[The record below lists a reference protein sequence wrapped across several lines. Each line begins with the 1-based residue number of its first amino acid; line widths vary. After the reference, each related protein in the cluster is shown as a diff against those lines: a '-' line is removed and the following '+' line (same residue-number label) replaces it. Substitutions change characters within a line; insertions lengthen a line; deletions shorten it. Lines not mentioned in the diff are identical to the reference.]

1 MSDSVLRMIKM
12 TERIPRYPS
21 KVTANQIQDF
31 LKNLGYSIS
40 LRSVQRDLNE
50 LSRLFPIECDD
61 KSIPFGWSWKKDSP
75 GFESPAMDP
84 IQALTFSLAS
94 QYLEPLM
101 PKASFKRIE
110 KFFQRAENVLMGD
123 ERSNVLR
130 WRKRVRVIPESI
142 RFKDPNIT
150 PDIRQKIYRAIYEGF
165 QIKALYRKRGE
176 KKSDLRHIH
185 PLGIVVKGSI
195 TYVISMM
202 NEDHENARYLP
213 MHRFE
218 DIEILD
224 GQKIKEPKNFDL
236 DEYLHKN
243 NLGFE
248 YSDNLY
254 TFSAIFGRTMGA
266 HLEETPLN
274 SSQEVKELDDG
285 RLHITARVPDTL
297 QFEQWLM
304 SFGSEVE
311 ILKPISLR
319 NKFKD
324 LSKNLNSI
332 YCKND

>member
-31 LKNLGYSIS
+31 LKNHGYSIS

-84 IQALTFSLAS
+84 IQALTFSLAA

-110 KFFQRAENVLMGD
+110 KFFQRAESVLMGD
-123 ERSNVLR
+123 ARSNILR

-142 RFKDPNIT
+142 RFKDPNIA
-150 PDIRQKIYRAIYEGF
+150 PNIRQKIYRAIYEGY
-165 QIKALYRKRGE
+165 QVKAFYRKRGE
-176 KKSDLRHIH
+176 KKAYLRHIH

-202 NEDHENARYLP
+202 DEDQDNPRYLP
-213 MHRFE
+213 MHRFTE
-218 DIEILD
+218 IEILD
-224 GQKIKEPKNFDL
+224 GKKIKEPLNFDL

-248 YSDNLY
+248 YSDKLY
-254 TFSAIFGRTMGA
+254 TFKAIFDKTMGA

-274 SSQEVKELDDG
+274 STQQLKELDDG
-285 RLHITARVPDTL
+285 RLLISARVPDTL

-304 SFGSEVE
+304 SFGAEVE
-311 ILKPISLR
+311 ILEPAKLRDKFISLA
-319 NKFKD
+319 KKIH
-324 LSKNLNSI
+324 LI
-332 YCKND
+332 YK

>member
-21 KVTANQIQDF
+21 KVTANQVQDF
-31 LKNLGYSIS
+31 LKNLGYTIS

-84 IQALTFSLAS
+84 IQALTFSLAA

-123 ERSNVLR
+123 ERSNILR

-142 RFKDPNIT
+142 RFKEPNVNSE
-150 PDIRQKIYRAIYEGF
+150 IRQKIYRALYEGY

-176 KKSDLRHIH
+176 KESDLRHIH

-202 NEDHENARYLP
+202 NEDHENPRYLP
-213 MHRFE
+213 LHRFE
-218 DIEILD
+218 RINILD
-224 GQKIKEPKNFDL
+224 GNRIREPKNFDL
-236 DEYLHKN
+236 DQYLHKS

-254 TFSAIFGRTMGA
+254 FFKAIFDKTMGA

-274 SSQEVKELDDG
+274 STQEVYETNDG
-285 RLHITARVPDTL
+285 RLLITARVPDTL

-304 SFGSEVE
+304 SFGSSVEV
-311 ILKPISLR
+311 IQPKRLR
-319 NKFKD
+319 LKFKE
-324 LSKNLNSI
+324 LSSALSDI
-332 YCKND
+332 YS

>member
-21 KVTANQIQDF
+21 KVTANQIHDF

-75 GFESPAMDP
+75 GFETPAMDP
-84 IQALTFSLAS
+84 IQALTFSLAA

-101 PKASFKRIE
+101 PKASFKRIQ

-142 RFKDPNIT
+142 RFKDPKIKSNV
-150 PDIRQKIYRAIYEGF
+150 RQKIYRAIYEGY
-165 QIKALYRKRGE
+165 QIKSLYRKRGE
-176 KKSDLRHIH
+176 KSSNLRHIH

-202 NEDHENARYLP
+202 NEDQETPRYLP

-218 DIEILD
+218 DVEILD
-224 GQKIKEPKNFDL
+224 GKKIKEPLNFDL
-236 DEYLHKN
+236 DEYLHRN

-248 YSDNLY
+248 YSENLY
-254 TFSAIFGRTMGA
+254 TFCAIFDRTMGA

-274 SSQEVKELDDG
+274 SSQTIKELDDG
-285 RLHITARVPDTL
+285 RLQISARVPDTL

-304 SFGSEVE
+304 SFGAEIE
-311 ILKPISLR
+311 ILAPKSLR
-319 NKFKD
+319 AKFKQLAIKLGD
-324 LSKNLNSI
+324 I
-332 YCKND
+332 Y

>member
-12 TERIPRYPS
+12 TERIPRYPA

-31 LKNLGYSIS
+31 LKNHGYSIS

-61 KSIPFGWSWKKDSP
+61 KSIPFGWSWKKNSP
-75 GFESPAMDP
+75 GIESPAMDP
-84 IQALTFSLAS
+84 IQALTFSLAA

-110 KFFQRAENVLMGD
+110 KFFQRAENILMGD
-123 ERSNVLR
+123 ERSNILR
-130 WRKRVRVIPESI
+130 WRKRVRFIPESI
-142 RFKDPNIT
+142 RFKDPNIRS
-150 PDIRQKIYRAIYEGF
+150 DIRQKIYRAMYEGY
-165 QIKALYRKRGE
+165 QMKAFYRKRGE
-176 KKSDLRHIH
+176 KRSDLRLIH

-202 NEDHENARYLP
+202 DDDHENPRYLP

-218 DIEILD
+218 AVEILD
-224 GQKIKEPKNFDL
+224 GKKIIEPKNFDL
-236 DEYLHKN
+236 DDYLHKS

-248 YSDNLY
+248 FSDNLY
-254 TFSAIFGRTMGA
+254 TFKAIIDKTMGA

-274 SSQEVKELDDG
+274 STQQIKKIDDESF
-285 RLHITARVPDTL
+285 LISARVPDTL

-304 SFGSEVE
+304 SFGSNIE
-311 ILKPISLR
+311 IMYPKKLR
-319 NKFKD
+319 QKFKQLAKD
-324 LSKNLNSI
+324 LSSKYN
-332 YCKND
+332 

>member
-1 MSDSVLRMIKM
+1 M
-12 TERIPRYPS
+12 TERIPRYPA

-75 GFESPAMDP
+75 GIESPAMDP
-84 IQALTFSLAS
+84 IQALTFSLAA

-123 ERSNVLR
+123 VRSNVLR

-142 RFKDPNIT
+142 RFKDPNIN

-176 KKSDLRHIH
+176 KKSHPRHIH

-202 NEDHENARYLP
+202 DEDRENPRYLP

-218 DIEILD
+218 DIKILD
-224 GQKIKEPKNFDL
+224 GKKIKEPKNFDL
-236 DEYLHKN
+236 DTYLHKN

-248 YSDNLY
+248 YSEKNFIL
-254 TFSAIFGRTMGA
+254 FAQSSIKLWA
-266 HLEETPLN
+266 H
-274 SSQEVKELDDG
+274 
-285 RLHITARVPDTL
+285 
-297 QFEQWLM
+297 
-304 SFGSEVE
+304 
-311 ILKPISLR
+311 ILRKL
-319 NKFKD
+319 
-324 LSKNLNSI
+324 L
-332 YCKND
+332 